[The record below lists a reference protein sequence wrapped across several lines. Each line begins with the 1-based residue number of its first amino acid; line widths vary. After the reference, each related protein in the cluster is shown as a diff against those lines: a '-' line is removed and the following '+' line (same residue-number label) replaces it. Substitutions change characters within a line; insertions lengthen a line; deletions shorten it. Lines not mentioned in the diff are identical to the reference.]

1 MERERTNEDIRDMT
15 YERLIFKDSFIT
27 SVEYED
33 LCRNLK
39 TKLNNNF
46 FKGYIDKDE
55 TLLFYY
61 PNFINASFVIRLPMT
76 QIKFSRP
83 INNKEQL
90 KIKFKIVDFIL
101 ILFGIA
107 CLTIWSAFIFNY
119 AEPEIGGARL
129 MIPTIATVFAY
140 FFLQIMYAI
149 EIDKFKRDLETIKK
163 EISQTRANTGFV

>member
-1 MERERTNEDIRDMT
+1 MT
-15 YERLIFKDSFIT
+15 YHQLIFKNSFKT
-27 SVEYED
+27 SFDYED
-33 LCRNLK
+33 LCLNLK
-39 TKLNNNF
+39 NKLNNNF

-83 INNKEQL
+83 KNNKEQL
-90 KIKFKIVDFIL
+90 MIKFQIIDFVL

-107 CLTIWSAFIFNY
+107 CLTIWLAFIFNY
-119 AEPEIGGARL
+119 AVPEISSFRF

-140 FFLQIMYAI
+140 LFLQIMYTI